1 MVNRQLSRQARPR
14 RQIQTRFEPS
24 HVAQQSLAGA
34 YVRLVPLWRRP
45 VGARLPSVSLATGPI
60 QERQTRREDQRCSS
74 PRRCL

>member
-60 QERQTRREDQRCSS
+60 QERQARREDQRCSS